1 VAGVV
6 VAGPSGRPGT
16 GDHREGREAEHRRG
30 QAQRQQ
36 QLPPLGDR
44 GHGRRHTGD
53 HGCPALRRPR
63 RVLLLLLLVEARLA
77 EAQRRRDGLLDWVE
91 VHRDG
96 RRRQRQLRLRALGR
110 ALAAPLAVVGHGRGT
125 RRRRRRRR
133 SRRVGGGGRR
143 LRRQWPGEARRHL
156 AERLEGRLRRGRG
169 GLISAPFLF
178 LPVLPGWGAGRR
190 QEAWRGVA
198 RGRELRVLGGAPSLP
213 SLEKLASSRG
223 DPSARYGGGS
233 SSRGGGG
240 VGTGGGDR
248 SGAGVRGVDA
258 MVCACEC
265 DEPLPRVAEGWKE
278 GIGGERL
285 RVAFPVLCSSL
296 LSFRFGSV
304 PRRILL

>member
-1 VAGVV
+1 
-6 VAGPSGRPGT
+6 
-16 GDHREGREAEHRRG
+16 
-30 QAQRQQ
+30 
-36 QLPPLGDR
+36 
-44 GHGRRHTGD
+44 
-53 HGCPALRRPR
+53 
-63 RVLLLLLLVEARLA
+63 
-77 EAQRRRDGLLDWVE
+77 
-91 VHRDG
+91 
-96 RRRQRQLRLRALGR
+96 
-110 ALAAPLAVVGHGRGT
+110 
-125 RRRRRRRR
+125 
-133 SRRVGGGGRR
+133 
-143 LRRQWPGEARRHL
+143 
-156 AERLEGRLRRGRG
+156 
-169 GLISAPFLF
+169 
-178 LPVLPGWGAGRR
+178 
-190 QEAWRGVA
+190 VA

-285 RVAFPVLCSSL
+285 RVAFPVLCASL

-304 PRRILL
+304 PLPRRILL